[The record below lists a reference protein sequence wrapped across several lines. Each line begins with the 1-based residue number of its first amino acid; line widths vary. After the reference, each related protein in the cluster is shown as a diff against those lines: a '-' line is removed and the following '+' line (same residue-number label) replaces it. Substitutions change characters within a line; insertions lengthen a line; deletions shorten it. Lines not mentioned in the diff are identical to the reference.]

1 MELVIK
7 VSDEEVTKV
16 LAMALAMAGAYSSP
30 ATRTEERAEEKE
42 KSNFYAQPLRR
53 ERLFADVAATD
64 DKRAWMQKKITV
76 AMQDICNDEE
86 KTSAFI
92 TAINYMAQKIDPE
105 VQKASELKD
114 DEARAELVDRIND
127 LFWDGKKFVEKEPF

>member
-7 VSDEEVTKV
+7 ISDEEGARV
-16 LAMALAMAGAYSSP
+16 LAMALAMAEASSSP
-30 ATRTEERAEEKE
+30 AERTDEKE
-42 KSNFYAQPLRR
+42 ESNFYAQPLRR
-53 ERLFADVAATD
+53 ERLFADVAAAD

-92 TAINYMAQKIDPE
+92 TAINCMAQKIDPE

>member
-1 MELVIK
+1 MKRWQGFWLWRW
-7 VSDEEVTKV
+7 
-16 LAMALAMAGAYSSP
+16 LWLRPPPLLLNALM
-30 ATRTEERAEEKE
+30 K
-42 KSNFYAQPLRR
+42 KKNNFYAQPLRR
-53 ERLFADVAATD
+53 ERLFADVAAAD

-105 VQKASELKD
+105 VQKASELKE